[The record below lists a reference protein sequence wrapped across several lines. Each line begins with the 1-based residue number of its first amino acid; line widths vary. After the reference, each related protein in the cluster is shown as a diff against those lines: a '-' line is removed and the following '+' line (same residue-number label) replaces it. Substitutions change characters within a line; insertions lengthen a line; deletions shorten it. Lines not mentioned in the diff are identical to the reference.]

1 VAFVKATRKIFR
13 RFSNGVRAESA
24 TASSVSTNRR
34 LESLSVDVLA
44 RVARKST
51 KDAAARAVAAGRL
64 VAGWRDGMVVDYGL
78 NALRGSV
85 LRYDQPIKPVAGDDW
100 DALRY

>member
-1 VAFVKATRKIFR
+1 VTG
-13 RFSNGVRAESA
+13 SSA
-24 TASSVSTNRR
+24 PKNRG

-44 RVARKST
+44 RGARKST

-64 VAGWRDGMVVDYGL
+64 VAGWRGGKVVDYGL

-85 LRYDQPIKPVAGDDW
+85 LRYDQPTEPVAGDDW
-100 DALRY
+100 DAQQ